1 MFHGFTTNQVQG
13 PAGPLHTLRG
23 GQGAPLLLLHGH
35 PQSHVMWH
43 LVASELAK
51 HFTVIMMDLRGYGD
65 SSLGARQSTVDDY
78 CADILR
84 VAEKLGA
91 KRLVLVG
98 LSVVIFV
105 IARVVPGDPARMALG
120 PRAFVERVEDALVQ
134 ALHAFG
140 VPAVA
145 NRDAHGVYVDGRK
158 IASLGMRIRRGCSY
172 HGFALN
178 VDMDLAP
185 WRGINPCGYAGLQM
199 CQLRDF
205 VPARASLMAETRAAV
220 LGGLQQQFPALDFGR
235 RQGR

>member
-1 MFHGFTTNQVQG
+1 MQRPVDIQWRSQADYTETWQAMQALTASRDAGTTDQLWLLEHPPVYTQGQAGKPEHLLLPGNIPVVQ
-13 PAGPLHTLRG
+13 TDRG
-23 GQGAPLLLLHGH
+23 GQVTYHG
-35 PQSHVMWH
+35 PGQ
-43 LVASELAK
+43 
-51 HFTVIMMDLRGYGD
+51 
-65 SSLGARQSTVDDY
+65 
-78 CADILR
+78 
-84 VAEKLGA
+84 
-91 KRLVLVG
+91 LVG
-98 LSVVIFV
+98 YLLF
-105 IARVVPGDPARMALG
+105 DLERMGLG

-145 NRDAHGVYVDGRK
+145 DRDAHGVYVDGRK

-172 HGFALN
+172 HGFSLN

-205 VPARASLMAETRAAV
+205 APVRPSLMAEARAAV

-235 RQGR
+235 RNNA